1 MQLKRFVLG
10 VATSSALVLAGLT
23 SPGHAKDVI
32 RFMHNET
39 TPESIA
45 FFNKAIAEFEKQNPD
60 IEVQMET
67 VSTDGR
73 LQKVTAAAAAK
84 TMPDIFKIL
93 PEEQF
98 TFSRL
103 GYIAN
108 VDDLVAAM
116 GKDNFTPGS
125 LTVINGKTYSIPY
138 TLGNF
143 GMLFYRKDLFEQK
156 GIAVPKTW
164 DEMEKAAAAL
174 TGNGNYGF
182 VLPAGKNRMTTVFL
196 STLMWSAGGTYFDKD
211 LNVTFD
217 NPATVKAL
225 AFMKRMAKYS
235 PPGIGSYS
243 YNQLENAYLTGTV
256 AMLDFYNGSLTN
268 NLSNNRPDLLE
279 KTNVAPL
286 PIGPGGVSVK
296 YVSAD
301 SFSLGTPAVGANH
314 LAAAKK
320 FVEYIVSGQRA
331 VDFALTRFPHLIPPL
346 KSDQPNVKQA
356 GLPLLKGRPE
366 FADLAFDTSNGLD
379 FHTEAGAVLKD
390 GKVIESGITN
400 PYMGAIISRDIP
412 AMVVQKVVLQDED
425 PAKAA
430 AWGQAQMEK
439 IVGDL
444 KKTNSQ

>member
-1 MQLKRFVLG
+1 MRMK
-10 VATSSALVLAGLT
+10 SSYWRVTCASIALVAMAA
-23 SPGHAKDVI
+23 SAQAKDVI

-39 TPESIA
+39 TPESID
-45 FFNKAIAEFEKQNPD
+45 FFNKAIEEFEKANPD

-84 TMPDIFKIL
+84 TIPDIFKIL

-98 TFSRL
+98 PFSQR

-108 VDDLVAAM
+108 LDGLVAEM

-125 LTVINGKTYSIPY
+125 LTLVDGKIYSIPY

-143 GMLFYRKDLFEQK
+143 GMLFYRKDLLDAK
-156 GIAVPKTW
+156 GVAVPKTW
-164 DEMEKAAAAL
+164 DEMEKAAEAL
-174 TGNGNYGF
+174 TGDGVFGF
-182 VLPAGKNRMTTVFL
+182 VIPAGKNRMTTIFL

-217 NPATVKAL
+217 NPATIKAL
-225 AFMKRMAKYS
+225 EFMKRMAKYS

-243 YNQLENAYLTGTV
+243 YNQLENAFLTGTV

-268 NLSNNRPDLLE
+268 NLMNNRPDLLE
-279 KTNVAPL
+279 KTSVAPL
-286 PIGPGGVSVK
+286 PVGSSGVGVK

-301 SFSLGTPAVGANH
+301 SFSLGTPEVGANH
-314 LAAAKK
+314 VEAASK
-320 FVEYIVSGQRA
+320 FVEYIVSGSRA
-331 VDFALTRFPHLIPPL
+331 VDFSLTRFPHLIPPL
-346 KSDQPNVKQA
+346 TTDQPAVKEA
-356 GLPLLKGRPE
+356 GLPQLKGRAE

-379 FHTEAGAVLKD
+379 FHTEAGAVIKD

-412 AMVVQKVVLQDED
+412 AIVVQRVVLEGED
-425 PAKAA
+425 PATAV
-430 AWGQAQMEK
+430 AWGAEEMKK
-439 IVGDL
+439 IVEDL
-444 KKTNSQ
+444 KNK